1 MIPLAKLLEFWES
14 TDVVLCPASSVLGQ
28 THKAYWIFSQQ
39 RMLGDEPWS
48 DRHLGG
54 IDVVRKAASGRI
66 VGNPGFP
73 CSSAKTS
80 VVRTW
85 SILGDDGFQLPHLQL
100 SGSRQLKFE
109 AICTIASTPGAL
121 KNTVSELKLA
131 KVNYCSPTPN
141 YTEAQLALALSV
153 SFLTHLNSAPWG

>member
-28 THKAYWIFSQQ
+28 THKAVRPIGFFPQQ

-66 VGNPGFP
+66 VGNPGLP
-73 CSSAKTS
+73 CSSTKTS

-85 SILGDDGFQLPHLQL
+85 SILGDDSFQLPHLQL
-100 SGSRQLKFE
+100 SGSRQLKFQ
-109 AICTIASTPGAL
+109 AILHHCLNAGGPQ
-121 KNTVSELKLA
+121 KH
-131 KVNYCSPTPN
+131 
-141 YTEAQLALALSV
+141 SV
-153 SFLTHLNSAPWG
+153 